1 VGAFRP
7 LTWLRRA
14 QAWYE
19 ETVSTL
25 RAWVSAGESG
35 PLITLCGEADMTTVA
50 ELSELVTAQLTG
62 GTVQLTFDVPEL
74 SFADTPSIQVLLPAA
89 STLRKR
95 GGDLP
100 S

>member
-1 VGAFRP
+1 
-7 LTWLRRA
+7 
-14 QAWYE
+14 
-19 ETVSTL
+19 
-25 RAWVSAGESG
+25 
-35 PLITLCGEADMTTVA
+35 MTTVA

>member
-1 VGAFRP
+1 
-7 LTWLRRA
+7 
-14 QAWYE
+14 
-19 ETVSTL
+19 
-25 RAWVSAGESG
+25 
-35 PLITLCGEADMTTVA
+35 MTTVA

-62 GTVQLTFDVPEL
+62 GTVQLTFDVSEL